1 MNDPNPWLTAA
12 KRAAEAATHQTQS
25 SPEHYGPD
33 RTEAPEPSEPPP
45 LTGASRPQAG
55 VVPLDAG
62 DGLPVR
68 VVRPTATLWLVG
80 AHGGAGESSLAGMVD
95 GWEATEHAWPA
106 PAEVDQVCPCVLV
119 ARTHAY
125 GLRSAQAAL
134 RQWASGALDD
144 HTRLLGLVLVP
155 DAPGR
160 LPRPLR
166 DLAAHVA
173 GGAPR
178 TWQFSW
184 LEPWRTGE
192 QLGLED
198 LPRPAR
204 QVLADLT
211 NLSTQPNN

>member
-1 MNDPNPWLTAA
+1 MTEQNPWLTAA
-12 KRAAEAATHQTQS
+12 KRAAEAANQAPSTPKDDTER
-25 SPEHYGPD
+25 SPE
-33 RTEAPEPSEPPP
+33 TLSSTAELSV
-45 LTGASRPQAG
+45 TGASRPQAG
-55 VVPLDAG
+55 VASLGPG

-68 VVRPTATLWLVG
+68 VVRPGASLWVVG
-80 AHGGAGESSLAGMVD
+80 AHGGAGESSIAALVE
-95 GWEATEHAWPA
+95 GWQAAEHAWPD
-106 PAEVDQVCPCVLV
+106 PADVGQSCPCVLV

-125 GLRSAQAAL
+125 GLRAAQAAL
-134 RQWASGALDD
+134 RQWASGTLSE

-155 DAPGR
+155 DASGR
-160 LPRPLR
+160 LPKPLR
-166 DLAAHVA
+166 DLSAHVA

-198 LPRPAR
+198 LPRSAR

-211 NLSTQPNN
+211 NLSTQTNN